1 MQHHETIEDL
11 AAELRIGFKGGDVE
25 LYFFELADRIE
36 AAHNEGVLRAINDLM
51 RGRDMKQQ

>member
-1 MQHHETIEDL
+1 MKRHETIEDL

-25 LYFFELADRIE
+25 SYFFELADRME

-51 RGRDMKQQ
+51 SGKKENQQ